1 MKLIPLFVL
10 AALVITG
17 CGSGAFDA
25 RRNEA
30 EVMYRVPAYPA
41 RYSDDDSRV
50 MYVQPSY
57 RTIPGECDE
66 LIDSGNGYYYC
77 DRD

>member
-1 MKLIPLFVL
+1 MKLIPMFVL

-30 EVMYRVPAYPA
+30 EVMYRVPAYPS
-41 RYSDDDSRV
+41 RYSDDSKV
-50 MYVQPSY
+50 VNVQPSY
-57 RTIPGECDE
+57 RTIPGECE
-66 LIDSGNGYYYC
+66 TLIDSGNGYYYC
-77 DRD
+77 DSD